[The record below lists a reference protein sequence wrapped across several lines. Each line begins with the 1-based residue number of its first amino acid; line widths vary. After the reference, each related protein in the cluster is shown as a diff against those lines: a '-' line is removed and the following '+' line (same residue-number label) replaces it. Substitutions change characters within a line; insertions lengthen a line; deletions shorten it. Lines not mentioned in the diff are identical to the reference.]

1 MKLSK
6 TIISIILL
14 AVMCIVMPACSGNSG
29 ESSDIDD
36 ILTEKHTMV
45 AVVKGN
51 DDRGLIVEEI
61 KESDSDAE
69 PGSESDS
76 NDLFVIPKDMRIS
89 KKFDKFE
96 VGDRVEIVYSGMF
109 FHTIPAIFSNV
120 HSIKKA
126 D

>member
-6 TIISIILL
+6 IISIILL
-14 AVMCIVMPACSGNSG
+14 AVMCVVMSACSGNSG

-36 ILTEKHTMV
+36 ILNEKHTMI
-45 AVVKGN
+45 AIVKGN
-51 DDRGLIVEEI
+51 DDRGLVVEEI
-61 KESDSDAE
+61 NESASDAE
-69 PGSESDS
+69 PGSDSDS
-76 NDLFVIPKDMRIS
+76 NDLFVIPKEMKIS

-109 FHTIPAIFSNV
+109 FTTIPAIFSNV
-120 HSIKKA
+120 HSIKNA